1 MKIRRRKD
9 MQLVSSLDFLNH
21 YIGIDEEKA
30 KAYIKQGRVKQLL
43 RIAARL
49 YKRHHR
55 RRVP

>member
-1 MKIRRRKD
+1 